1 MAIKGAKT
9 IAEYRNLKI
18 MEWLENNFVLDS
30 LTVEF
35 MDSDGGTAKI
45 TDKNGDTAYVV
56 YRKGKITLEDELEVD
71 DGV

>member
-9 IAEYRNLKI
+9 IAEYINLKI
-18 MEWLENNFVLDS
+18 MEWLENNFVLDA
-30 LTVEF
+30 LTVES
-35 MDSDGGTAKI
+35 MSGGTAKI

-56 YRKGKITLEDELEVD
+56 YRKGKITLEGELEVD

>member
-9 IAEYRNLKI
+9 IAAYINLKI
-18 MEWLENNFVLDS
+18 MEWLENNFVLDA
-30 LTVEF
+30 LTVEP
-35 MDSDGGTAKI
+35 MSGGIAKI

>member
-9 IAEYRNLKI
+9 IAEYINLKI
-18 MEWLENNFVLDS
+18 MEWLENNFVLDA
-30 LTVEF
+30 LTVEP
-35 MDSDGGTAKI
+35 MSGGIAKI